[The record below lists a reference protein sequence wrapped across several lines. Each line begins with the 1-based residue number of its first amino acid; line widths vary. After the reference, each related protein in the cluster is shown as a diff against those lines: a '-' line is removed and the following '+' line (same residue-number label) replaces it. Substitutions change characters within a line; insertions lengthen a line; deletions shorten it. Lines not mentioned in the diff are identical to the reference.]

1 MITDCTCPKATSLT
15 TITAAA
21 CGLDLGQIQR
31 MAFQRLGY
39 QFDDTD
45 DATNIL
51 KKAAWDALKIATDDT
66 KVVITPMIGGDPI
79 IDAGD
84 AITSGGGDNS
94 TLDGVEEVTGV
105 NPGSFS
111 CVFKSMAPANEREMK
126 TLICEGRMKV
136 YFFLQGGKIACWEVV
151 PGTAGDYQGFNADNV
166 FLGDRNNAGFGAKDT
181 NAFSF
186 QLPAGYSNNLVILTP
201 EFNPLTDI

>member
-15 TITAAA
+15 TITETG
-21 CGLDLGQIQR
+21 CGIDLGQIQR
-31 MAFQRLGY
+31 LAFQRIGF

-51 KKAAWDALKIATDDT
+51 KKASWDALKIADDDT
-66 KVVITPMIGGDPI
+66 KIVITPMIGGDPI
-79 IDAGD
+79 IEPGD

-126 TLICEGRMKV
+126 NLICEGRMRV
-136 YFFLQGGKIACWEVV
+136 YFFLQGGKIACWEIV
-151 PGTAGDYQGFNADNV
+151 PGTEGDYRGFNADNV
-166 FLGDRNNAGFGAKDT
+166 FLGDRNNAGFGTKDT